1 MLKMNKIKME
11 RGGATEGEKNTEQ
24 KVKQTFI
31 RTYETPQSS
40 RIEEGVS
47 DIKQLYSNTCSV
59 IIAVS
64 HFAII
69 GFFTY

>member
-40 RIEEGVS
+40 RIEE
-47 DIKQLYSNTCSV
+47 DIKQL
-59 IIAVS
+59 
-64 HFAII
+64 
-69 GFFTY
+69 

>member
-47 DIKQLYSNTCSV
+47 DIKQL
-59 IIAVS
+59 
-64 HFAII
+64 
-69 GFFTY
+69 